1 MRSNYKRIGDFIK
14 QVSLKNT
21 KDEFDEL
28 LGINIDKFFM
38 PSVANVI
45 GTDLKRYKVV
55 KKHQF
60 ACNRMHVGRDYRIPI
75 ALSRS
80 ETPFIVS
87 PAYTVFEITD
97 TSIID
102 PDYLMM
108 WFSRPEFDREVWF
121 HTDADVR
128 GGLPWEMFCD
138 IELPIPS
145 IEKQR
150 AIVKEYSTVVNRIK
164 LNEELNRK
172 LEETAQ
178 AIYKEWFVDFNFP
191 ITEESCPELASGFPH
206 LIGKPYKS
214 SGGEMVWNEELDKEV
229 PEGWE
234 LLTYEK
240 ALDFKTGKLN
250 SNAAVEN
257 GKYPFFT
264 CSSETFKTNTFSFDC
279 EALLLAGNNASAIY
293 PFKYFKG
300 KFDAYQRTYV
310 IKPLDGQ
317 ISIFQSYFEVQ
328 NQLEGFKGTSSGTAT
343 KFLTMKLLNSLFL
356 LAPCIEVTILFDK
369 LIRPIFERIM
379 LIDESNELLIES
391 RDILSSKMS
400 KV

>member
-21 KDEFDEL
+21 EGEFDEL

-128 GGLPWEMFCD
+128 GGLPWGMFCD

-150 AIVKEYSTVVNRIK
+150 AIVKEYNTVVNRIK

-191 ITEESCPELASGFPH
+191 ITEESCPELASGSPH

-293 PFKYFKG
+293 PLKYFKG